1 VIPFAL
7 RYLQDEKQIA
17 PAWLT
22 AYHAAQMLP
31 YLITQPDE
39 MKDVACT
46 LFCALQTQANIFS
59 DRAVAIATN
68 STSSATAG
76 GVEPLPNPPASNGT
90 LIATTGFFRE
100 YLDGSQVSEVIQI
113 MDLPSMGQ
121 VHPVVDEILMDRIE
135 SLKRVD
141 FTLFFASI
149 RLYLNVYQAISWLKD
164 DILDYLWTSDYV
176 LRVPVPLT
184 DEFSIELTKW
194 KVTLLKRAATNTS
207 NLGNNLSSKSA
218 TIASHNTQ
226 TKQALRQGLARFT
239 HNYHLHPHRTAHN
252 VATLLNVDTSA
263 SGHYHNQYDEQD
275 VSHWKRLLLGILEEE
290 RTAMVISVGVVV
302 ERFVKALLQ
311 YR

>member
-1 VIPFAL
+1 MSDSSGPVLLPAVLSLQTAIATCRPRSVIPFAL

-17 PAWLT
+17 PAWLP

-59 DRAVAIATN
+59 DRAVAIANN

-76 GVEPLPNPPASNGT
+76 GIEQLPNPPASNGT

-121 VHPVVDEILMDRIE
+121 VHPVVDEVRCSVSFHEFLFPTINIVLFEWLCLWFQILMDRIE

-194 KVTLLKRAATNTS
+194 KVTLLK
-207 NLGNNLSSKSA
+207 
-218 TIASHNTQ
+218 
-226 TKQALRQGLARFT
+226 
-239 HNYHLHPHRTAHN
+239 
-252 VATLLNVDTSA
+252 
-263 SGHYHNQYDEQD
+263 
-275 VSHWKRLLLGILEEE
+275 
-290 RTAMVISVGVVV
+290 
-302 ERFVKALLQ
+302 
-311 YR
+311 